1 MHKSAEIFL
10 ERSKNIEP
18 QIAVILGSGLTN
30 FFEEKNIIQSI
41 SYEDLSDFPQPTVQG
56 HAGKLILGKIK
67 NQNVVCMY
75 GRSHIYEG
83 LDPTSLAKP
92 IRVLKDIGCKLL
104 IVTNAAGSLDEEMPA
119 GSLMTITDHI
129 NWSGFN
135 PLIGL
140 NDENYGPRFHDMS
153 DGYHKFY
160 RDQLIKVAKNINQ
173 KIFQGIYC
181 MYSGPNFETP
191 AEINA
196 LKVIGGNAVGMST
209 VPEVLVA
216 NHCSLPV
223 VAISII
229 TNLAA
234 GMNKTKLSHQET
246 LENAGLAEAK
256 VINLIKNFIQHVKF
270 NDTSRNN

>member
-1 MHKSAEIFL
+1 MLPSSKKFL
-10 ERSKNIEP
+10 EITNNNSP
-18 QIAVILGSGLTN
+18 DVAVILGSGLTN
-30 FFEEKNIIQSI
+30 FFDDQDIIQSI
-41 SYEDLSDFPQPTVQG
+41 SYEELEDFPQPTVKG
-56 HAGKLILGKIK
+56 HAGKLVLGKI
-67 NQNVVCMY
+67 NNLNVVCMY

-83 LDPTSLAKP
+83 HNPQSLAAP
-92 IRVLKDIGCKLL
+92 IRVLKDIGSKLL
-104 IVTNAAGSLDEEMPA
+104 IVTNAAGSLDENMPA
-119 GSLMTITDHI
+119 GSLMAIKDHI

-135 PLIGL
+135 PLIGA
-140 NDENYGPRFHDMS
+140 NAESYGPRFHDMS

-160 RDQLIKVAKNINQ
+160 REQLINIAKKTSQ
-173 KIFQGIYC
+173 KLYEGIYC

-223 VAISII
+223 IGISVI

-246 LENAGLAEAK
+246 LENASLAENN
-256 VINLIKNFIQHVKF
+256 VLNLIKQFIREVQF
-270 NDTSRNN
+270 DDSSRNN

>member
-1 MHKSAEIFL
+1 MQKSTEIFL

-83 LDPTSLAKP
+83 HDPTSLAKP

-104 IVTNAAGSLDEEMPA
+104 IVTNAAGSLDEKMPA

-153 DGYHKFY
+153 DGYNKFY
-160 RDQLIKVAKNINQ
+160 RDQMIEVARNINQ
-173 KIFQGIYC
+173 KLFQGIYC

-223 VAISII
+223 VAISVI

>member
-1 MHKSAEIFL
+1 MHNSAKTFQEIT
-10 ERSKNIEP
+10 KNTKPDIG
-18 QIAVILGSGLTN
+18 VILGSGLTN
-30 FFEEKNIIQSI
+30 FFDEKEILNII
-41 SYEDLSDFPQPTVQG
+41 SYEELEDFPKPTVKG
-56 HAGKLILGKIK
+56 HAGKLVLGTVNKMK
-67 NQNVVCMY
+67 VVCMY

-83 LDPTSLAKP
+83 HNPQSLTKP

-104 IVTNAAGSLDEEMPA
+104 IITNAAGSLDENMPA
-119 GSLMTITDHI
+119 GSIMSITDHI

-135 PLIGL
+135 PLIGK
-140 NDENYGPRFHDMS
+140 NDDDYGPRFHDMS
-153 DGYHKFY
+153 DGYNSYY
-160 RDQLIKVAKNINQ
+160 RDQLIKIAKKIDQ
-173 KIFQGIYC
+173 KIFQGVYC

-196 LKVIGGNAVGMST
+196 LRVIGGNAVGMST

-223 VAISII
+223 IGISVI

-246 LENAGLAEAK
+246 LENASLAENN
-256 VINLIKNFIQHVKF
+256 VLNLIKQFIREVQLDDPARD
-270 NDTSRNN
+270 N

>member
-1 MHKSAEIFL
+1 MHDSSKVFL
-10 ERSKNIEP
+10 EQTNIQP
-18 QIAVILGSGLTN
+18 DIAVILGSGLTN
-30 FFEEKNIIQSI
+30 FFDHENIIKEI
-41 SYEDLSDFPQPTVQG
+41 PYTDLPDFPQPTVKG
-56 HAGKLILGKIK
+56 HAGKLVLGNVGKIK
-67 NQNVVCMY
+67 TVCMY

-83 LDPTSLAKP
+83 HEPSSLAKP

-104 IVTNAAGSLDEEMPA
+104 IVTNAAGSLDEKMPA
-119 GSLMTITDHI
+119 GSLMAISDHI

-135 PLIGL
+135 PLIGK
-140 NDENYGPRFHDMS
+140 NYDDYGPRFHDMS

-160 RDQLIKVAKNINQ
+160 RNQLIETGKKNDQ
-173 KIFQGIYC
+173 EIFEGIYC

-216 NHCSLPV
+216 NHCDLPV
-223 VAISII
+223 IAISVI

-234 GMNKTKLSHQET
+234 GMNKTKLSHKET
-246 LENAGLAEAK
+246 LDNASLAENN
-256 VINLIKNFIQHVKF
+256 ILQLIKNFITEVKL
-270 NDTSRNN
+270 NDPSGNN

>member
-1 MHKSAEIFL
+1 MFESSKIFL
-10 ERSKNIEP
+10 EKSKNIKAD
-18 QIAVILGSGLTN
+18 IAVILGSGLTN
-30 FFEEKNIIQSI
+30 FFDNENILLTI
-41 SYEDLSDFPQPTVQG
+41 SYESLPDFPQPTVKG
-56 HAGKLILGKIK
+56 HAGKLVLGKIGEK
-67 NQNVVCMY
+67 NIACMY

-83 LDPTSLAKP
+83 HEPQLLANP

-104 IVTNAAGSLDEEMPA
+104 IITNAAGSLDQNMPA
-119 GSLMTITDHI
+119 GSLMAITDHI

-140 NDENYGPRFHDMS
+140 NADEYGPRFNDMS
-153 DGYHKFY
+153 DGYSNKY
-160 RDQLIKVAKNINQ
+160 RSKLLEVAKTINQ
-173 KIFQGIYC
+173 KLFEGIYC

-191 AEINA
+191 AEIKA

-216 NHCSLPV
+216 NHCGLPV
-223 VAISII
+223 VAISVI

-246 LENAGLAEAK
+246 LENAALAESH
-256 VINLIKNFIQHVKF
+256 ILNLIKNFIQDV
-270 NDTSRNN
+270 NLDDTSGNN